1 MRKEKERLSGKMKDK
16 GGGGGGDMKLR
27 SEKNTGVTIDQD
39 CVMKD

>member
-1 MRKEKERLSGKMKDK
+1 VRKEKERLSGKMKDK
-16 GGGGGGDMKLR
+16 GGGGDMKLR